1 MLFLASFSILKAI
14 LIFLESQGFRH
25 LHMNLCFIS
34 GALLPMVWTFLLLF
48 QYSFHFLWVINKL
61 DMNLTCVAYVKH

>member
-14 LIFLESQGFRH
+14 LIFLESQGFCH

-48 QYSFHFLWVINKL
+48 QYSSILFES
-61 DMNLTCVAYVKH
+61 